1 MVGELAV
8 VSNILYSI
16 FADLQVIG
24 ISGKDAA
31 LCANIQERLRACQRE
46 IERIKE
52 VAAYAAEETKD
63 VGND

>member
-1 MVGELAV
+1 MVNELAS

-31 LCANIQERLRACQRE
+31 LCASIQERLRASQGE
-46 IERIKE
+46 VERIK
-52 VAAYAAEETKD
+52 AALIAKEQETQSG
-63 VGND
+63 GNS